1 MAEEQQNG
9 CTSSDCAGCAHAGSC
24 SSKPQDLR
32 EPANPFS
39 KIKKVIAVV
48 SGKGG
53 VGKSL
58 VTASLARMMR
68 EQGFQVGILDADVT
82 GPSIPKMYG
91 IHEKAKGDEAGIFPC
106 EAKDG
111 TRIMS
116 VNLLL
121 ENESDPVI
129 WRGPVIAGVVTQ
141 FWTDVMWGELDYL
154 FVDMPPGTG
163 DVPLT
168 VFQSLPVDGA
178 VVVTAPQAL
187 VGMIVTKAVRM
198 AEMLDVPVLG
208 LVENYSFFRCPGCGG
223 EHPVFG
229 PSTIDALGKE
239 LSLPVLA
246 KLSIDPELA
255 RAVDEGRV
263 ESYEPNPMAEVA
275 RRLDEA

>member
-9 CTSSDCAGCAHAGSC
+9 CSPSDCAGCAHADSC
-24 SSKPQDLR
+24 GSKPQDLR
-32 EPANPFS
+32 APANPFS

-53 VGKSL
+53 VGKSM

-68 EQGFQVGILDADVT
+68 EQGFSVGILDADVT

-91 IHEKAKGDEAGIFPC
+91 IHEKAQGDEAGIFPC

-111 TRIMS
+111 TKIMS

-168 VFQSLPVDGA
+168 VFQSQIG
-178 VVVTAPQAL
+178 
-187 VGMIVTKAVRM
+187 
-198 AEMLDVPVLG
+198 
-208 LVENYSFFRCPGCGG
+208 
-223 EHPVFG
+223 
-229 PSTIDALGKE
+229 
-239 LSLPVLA
+239 
-246 KLSIDPELA
+246 
-255 RAVDEGRV
+255 RAHV
-263 ESYEPNPMAEVA
+263 
-275 RRLDEA
+275 